1 MRCGVLRL
9 DHPASSVARLYW
21 DVRAC
26 GRAGFWRS
34 QLAVVQLPIASSVLD
49 GSGGVNWLVG
59 R

>member
-1 MRCGVLRL
+1 MLRL
-9 DHPASSVARLYW
+9 DHPAFSVARLCW

-26 GRAGFWRS
+26 GRAGFWRP

-49 GSGGVNWLVG
+49 GAGGANWLVG